1 MNDRDSDRGDSSAAE
16 PNKDELGYGYRH
28 NQDNFMQETMSV
40 REIEGYLNRVEE
52 IK

>member
-1 MNDRDSDRGDSSAAE
+1 MNDRDSDRDDSSAAE
-16 PNKDELGYGYRH
+16 PNREELGYGYRN
-28 NQDNFMQETMSV
+28 NQNNFMQETMSV